1 MAADRIRATIHLGWG
16 FNPEIPGHPVTHET
30 NAKVTE
36 FGVIEPRAEDDA
48 RLVAL
53 MLRVRGNDEAA
64 FRELVE
70 ATEDRVYGTI
80 VKMLGGVEGAED
92 LAQKVYLRI
101 WQARGR
107 YEATAKFSTWMFS
120 IVRRLVLNERR
131 GRARRGAVFYEPAVE
146 ASLPEVSGGVSPSAA
161 AAAGELAQAID
172 AALADLPE
180 EQRTAIIL
188 RRYEEMPYEDI
199 ASVLDTTVPAVKS
212 LLFRARQTLR
222 VKLNEW
228 L

>member
-1 MAADRIRATIHLGWG
+1 VTQEPEAENGG
-16 FNPEIPGHPVTHET
+16 FGD
-30 NAKVTE
+30 
-36 FGVIEPRAEDDA
+36 IEPREDDDA

-53 MLRVRGNDEAA
+53 MLRARNDDEAA

-107 YEATAKFSTWMFS
+107 YEPTAKFSTWMFS
-120 IVRRLVLNERR
+120 IVRRLVLNEWR
-131 GRARRGAVFYEPAVE
+131 GRSRRGAVFVHSSTDVKQRE
-146 ASLPEVSGGVSPSAA
+146 AMSSDSPSAEA
-161 AAAGELAQAID
+161 SAGELAKAID
-172 AALADLPE
+172 AALQSLPE
-180 EQRTAIIL
+180 EQRTAMIL
-188 RRYEEMPYEDI
+188 RRYDEMPYEEI
-199 ASVLDTTVPAVKS
+199 AGVLGTTVPAVKS
-212 LLFRARQTLR
+212 LLFRARETLR
-222 VKLNEW
+222 VRLAAW

>member
-1 MAADRIRATIHLGWG
+1 VTQEPEAENGG
-16 FNPEIPGHPVTHET
+16 FGD
-30 NAKVTE
+30 
-36 FGVIEPRAEDDA
+36 IEPREDDDA

-53 MLRVRGNDEAA
+53 MLRARNDDEAA

-107 YEATAKFSTWMFS
+107 YEPTAKFSTWMFS
-120 IVRRLVLNERR
+120 IVRRLVLNEWR
-131 GRARRGAVFYEPAVE
+131 GRSRRGAVFVHSSTDVKQREAVSPDSPAAE
-146 ASLPEVSGGVSPSAA
+146 AS
-161 AAAGELAQAID
+161 AGELAKAIE
-172 AALADLPE
+172 AALQSLPE
-180 EQRTAIIL
+180 EQRTAVIL
-188 RRYEEMPYEDI
+188 RRYEEMPYDDI
-199 ASVLDTTVPAVKS
+199 AEVLGTTVPAVKS
-212 LLFRARQTLR
+212 LLFRARESLR
-222 VKLNEW
+222 VKLAAW

>member
-1 MAADRIRATIHLGWG
+1 VTREAEEKEQG
-16 FNPEIPGHPVTHET
+16 FGQ
-30 NAKVTE
+30 
-36 FGVIEPRAEDDA
+36 IESRVDDDA

-70 ATEDRVYGTI
+70 GTEDRVYGTI
-80 VKMLGGVEGAED
+80 VKMLGGIEGSED

-107 YEATAKFSTWMFS
+107 YEPTAKFSTWMFS
-120 IVRRLVLNERR
+120 IIRRLVLNERR
-131 GRARRGAVFYEPAVE
+131 GRARRGAIFYSPTSEEPVHE
-146 ASLPEVSGGVSPSAA
+146 PSGGVSPASEAS
-161 AAAGELAQAID
+161 AGELVQAID
-172 AALADLPE
+172 SALADLPE

-188 RRYEEMPYEDI
+188 RRYEEMPYEEI
-199 ASVLDTTVPAVKS
+199 ARVLETTVPAVKS
-212 LLFRARQTLR
+212 LLFRAPETLR
-222 VKLNEW
+222 VKLAGW

>member
-1 MAADRIRATIHLGWG
+1 MTQATNERDKG
-16 FNPEIPGHPVTHET
+16 FGGIY
-30 NAKVTE
+30 
-36 FGVIEPRAEDDA
+36 PREDDDA

-53 MLRVRGNDEAA
+53 MLRARKDDETA

-80 VKMLGGVEGAED
+80 AKMLGGVEGAED

-107 YEATAKFSTWMFS
+107 YEPTAKFSTWMFS

-131 GRARRGAVFYEPAVE
+131 GRGRRSAVFYDPR
-146 ASLPEVSGGVSPSAA
+146 PEEKPHEVVSGHSPATD
-161 AAAGELAQAID
+161 AAAGELARAID
-172 AALADLPE
+172 RALAELPE
-180 EQRTAIIL
+180 EQRTAMIL
-188 RRYEEMPYEDI
+188 RRYEEMPYEEI
-199 ASVLDTTVPAVKS
+199 AVVLGTTVPAVKS
-212 LLFRARQTLR
+212 LLFRARETLR
-222 VKLNEW
+222 VKLAAW

>member
-1 MAADRIRATIHLGWG
+1 
-16 FNPEIPGHPVTHET
+16 VTHEPE
-30 NAKVTE
+30 AKNE
-36 FGVIEPRAEDDA
+36 GFGDIEPREDDDA

-53 MLRVRGNDEAA
+53 MLLTRNDDEIA

-107 YEATAKFSTWMFS
+107 YEPTAKFSTWMFS
-120 IVRRLVLNERR
+120 IVRRLVLNEWR
-131 GRARRGAVFYEPAVE
+131 GRSRRGAVFVHSSTDVKQRE
-146 ASLPEVSGGVSPSAA
+146 AMSPDSPSAEA
-161 AAAGELAQAID
+161 SAGELAKAID
-172 AALADLPE
+172 AALQTLPE
-180 EQRTAIIL
+180 EQRTAMIL
-188 RRYEEMPYEDI
+188 RRYDEMSYEEI
-199 ASVLDTTVPAVKS
+199 AAVLETTVPAVKS
-212 LLFRARQTLR
+212 LLFRARETLR
-222 VKLNEW
+222 VRLAVW